1 MLAKLVQKFGY
12 KVISD
17 PAILIEAAP
26 ILVPVILF
34 AAAHDAIEY
43 LRK

>member
-1 MLAKLVQKFGY
+1 MLAKLAMNIGY
-12 KVISD
+12 RIAAN
-17 PAILIEAAP
+17 PTILVEGAP
-26 ILVPVILF
+26 ILVPVVII